1 MARIRRSVYD
11 LPAGDDTLDWYR
23 RAVDALRREPTSRPT
38 SWNFMGAVH
47 GTPRGL
53 PPEPDFPTS
62 WDRCQHRTWFFLPW
76 HRGYIAAFEAVIART
91 VLQLG
96 GPDEWAL
103 PYWNYSQDTFE
114 NPQARLLPPAFRD
127 QFMPDGTAN
136 ALYAP
141 RQAFAD
147 GDVGLRDQDV
157 SLGALNEP
165 EFTPTFSFRI
175 GLGGPRTGFAHFGPS
190 SGALENVPHNVVHGR
205 IGGWMGNPNT
215 AAFDPIF
222 WLHHCNIDRLWE
234 EWRNDPSQQHF
245 NPTDGAWLNGVTF
258 RLHGAD
264 DRPFDFTSADM
275 VDTTQ
280 VLHGYSYDSIPQPF
294 IVAGLGGGT
303 EMSGIPPL
311 EPELA
316 GASEA
321 PIKLDG
327 ARISSRVVM
336 QEGQTRSFTESS
348 LPTPERTYLRLEN
361 VVGKGVPADFDVLV
375 DLEGDSEPP
384 LAVGVLAT
392 FGIANASDPDG
403 EHGGGGLT
411 QVFDITDAA
420 ERLKL
425 TTEAAPLLRVTFER
439 VEQRAVTEAPVLP
452 GIDLVLT
459 PDDSEASVE
468 VGRVAVYFE

>member
-23 RAVDALRREPTSRPT
+23 RAVEVLWQEPISRPT
-38 SWNFMGAVH
+38 SWRFMGAVH
-47 GTPRGL
+47 GNPNF
-53 PPEPDFPTS
+53 PPLPDFPGS
-62 WDRCQHRTWFFLPW
+62 WDQCQHQTWFFLPW
-76 HRGYIAAFEAVIART
+76 HRGYLATFEAAVART
-91 VLQLG
+91 VRQLG

-103 PYWNYSQDTFE
+103 PYWNYSEDRTI
-114 NPQARLLPPAFRD
+114 NPEARFLPPAFRE
-127 QFMPDGTAN
+127 QTLPDGTNN
-136 ALYAP
+136 ALFAP
-141 RQAFAD
+141 RQFAPG

-157 SLGALNEP
+157 SLAALNEF
-165 EFTPTFSFRI
+165 EFTPAFSF
-175 GLGGPRTGFAHFGPS
+175 GSGFGGPRTGFSHFGQS
-190 SGALENVPHNVVHGR
+190 NGELERAPHNVVHGR

-234 EWRNDPSQQHF
+234 EWRHADPQQHT
-245 NPTDGAWLNGVTF
+245 NPTDGLWLNDVTF
-258 RLHGAD
+258 RLHDAD

-280 VLHGYSYDSIPQPF
+280 VMHGYTYDTIPQP
-294 IVAGLGGGT
+294 IVVAGLQGGT

-316 GASEA
+316 GASEGA
-321 PIKLDG
+321 IRLDG
-327 ARISSRVVM
+327 ARTTSRVVM
-336 QEGQTRSFTESS
+336 QAAKTRSFTESA

-384 LAVGVLAT
+384 LVVGVLAT
-392 FGIANASDPDG
+392 FGIAKASDPDA

-411 QVFDITDAA
+411 QVFDITGAA
-420 ERLKL
+420 ERLNL
-425 TTEAAPLLRVTFER
+425 TTEDAPLLRVTFER
-439 VEQRAVTEAPVLP
+439 VEQRAVTEATMVP
-452 GIDLVLT
+452 GIDPLPEPAT
-459 PDDSEASVE
+459 GEASIE
-468 VGRVAVYFE
+468 VGRIAVYFE